1 MAITS
6 AEIQKLREET
16 GAGIMACKK
25 ALEEAKGDF
34 SKAAAILQEQ
44 GAMIAAKKAQRAA
57 KQGLVECYVHG
68 GGRIGVVVE
77 VNCETDFVARN
88 PEFKEMAH
96 DIAMQISAMKP
107 QNVSELLE
115 QEFIKD
121 PSMTIDKLLESRI
134 AKLGENMQIRR
145 FSRFELG
152 SEE

>member
-6 AEIQKLREET
+6 ADIQKLREET

-25 ALEEAKGDF
+25 ALESAGGDF
-34 SKAAAILQEQ
+34 KKASTILQEQ
-44 GAMIAAKKAQRAA
+44 GAMIAAKKADRAA

-88 PEFKEMAH
+88 PEFKALAH
-96 DIAMQISAMKP
+96 DVAMQISAMNP
-107 QNVSELLE
+107 ASVEELLN

-121 PSMTIDKLLESRI
+121 PSMTIAKLLESRI
-134 AKLGENMQIRR
+134 AKLGENIQIRR
-145 FSRFELG
+145 FSRYELG